1 MFIQDKQFPGYTSLL
16 MVLVN
21 SYLHVLQFKLAY
33 WLFNIS
39 PCLRLSGSDKCLKLV
54 LLIIHSANII
64 KYQLGI
70 WHPLNVK
77 AEIYPPPIKKR
88 IKQNITKKKKNPAK
102 THCFYNYVYTAFI
115 CHNFENRHSLYFIC
129 MLLPWRLG
137 WVIVMDVNSLNLRTY
152 FELWKVLCF
161 NIHLYYFLSSQ

>member
-1 MFIQDKQFPGYTSLL
+1 MMHFFVFLFVTQYFKVFHNVTLLLTDGFFFFFLRKKMFIQDKQFPGYTSFL

-21 SYLHVLQFKLAY
+21 SSYSHVLQFKLAY

-70 WHPLNVK
+70 WHTLIVNVK

-88 IKQNITKKKKNPAK
+88 IKQNITK
-102 THCFYNYVYTAFI
+102 
-115 CHNFENRHSLYFIC
+115 
-129 MLLPWRLG
+129 
-137 WVIVMDVNSLNLRTY
+137 
-152 FELWKVLCF
+152 
-161 NIHLYYFLSSQ
+161 Q

>member
-1 MFIQDKQFPGYTSLL
+1 MMHFFVFLFVTQYFKVFHNVTLLLTDVFFFFLRKKMFIQDKQFPGYTSFL

-21 SYLHVLQFKLAY
+21 SSYSHVLQFKLAY

-70 WHPLNVK
+70 WHTLIVNVK
-77 AEIYPPPIKKR
+77 AEIYPPPPIKKR
-88 IKQNITKKKKNPAK
+88 IKQNITK
-102 THCFYNYVYTAFI
+102 
-115 CHNFENRHSLYFIC
+115 
-129 MLLPWRLG
+129 
-137 WVIVMDVNSLNLRTY
+137 
-152 FELWKVLCF
+152 
-161 NIHLYYFLSSQ
+161 Q

>member
-1 MFIQDKQFPGYTSLL
+1 MMHFFVFLFVTQYFKVFHNVTLLLTDVFFFFFLRKKMFIQDKQFPGYTSFL

-21 SYLHVLQFKLAY
+21 SSYSHVLQFKLAY

-70 WHPLNVK
+70 WHTLIVNVK
-77 AEIYPPPIKKR
+77 AEIYPPPQLKK
-88 IKQNITKKKKNPAK
+88 
-102 THCFYNYVYTAFI
+102 
-115 CHNFENRHSLYFIC
+115 E
-129 MLLPWRLG
+129 
-137 WVIVMDVNSLNLRTY
+137 
-152 FELWKVLCF
+152 
-161 NIHLYYFLSSQ
+161 